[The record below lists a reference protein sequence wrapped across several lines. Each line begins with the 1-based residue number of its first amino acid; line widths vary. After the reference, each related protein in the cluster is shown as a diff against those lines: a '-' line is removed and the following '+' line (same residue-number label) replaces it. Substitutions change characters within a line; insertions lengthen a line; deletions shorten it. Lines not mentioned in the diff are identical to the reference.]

1 MKIKDVYEVRDV
13 LDEHLVICQGEKAQ
27 DLTHLISL
35 NETSVVLWNAFKG
48 KEFTLADVAQ
58 YLQTRYGISQAR
70 ASQDAESWVNPLVKN
85 GIIA

>member
-35 NETSVVLWNAFKG
+35 NETSVVLWNEFMG
-48 KEFTLADVAQ
+48 KEFCTADVAL
-58 YLQTRYGISQAR
+58 YLQTRYGISEGQAL
-70 ASQDAESWVNPLVKN
+70 QDAEKWVNPLKQN
-85 GIIA
+85 GIII